1 MFFPDWQQ
9 ALEAVFAQF
18 AGLMPTL
25 LASAALL
32 LVVWGLAYAAGI
44 LTRKLLE
51 RIAARIEPR
60 FERSGTLRASG
71 LMRRTPRVLGKF
83 VFWSVLLVFATA
95 ALETMPLPIV
105 TELLQ
110 GVSRVLPRTL
120 LAVAIVLVGFVAAN
134 LANHW
139 IAGIALRAG
148 SEYGQALGRV
158 AQGVIVVVTLIIG
171 VEQVGLQG
179 GVFTSLLTVV
189 LASTLGAM
197 SLAFALGSGPVV
209 TNLLASHYASK
220 TLSIGDTVRFGDVEG
235 TIREIG
241 PTSIAIDAGADRI
254 YLPAKKYCDEICIV
268 VGPTQ

>member
-1 MFFPDWQQ
+1 MFFSDWQQ
-9 ALEAVFAQF
+9 ALEAVFARL
-18 AGLMPTL
+18 AGSLPTL
-25 LASAALL
+25 LASATLL
-32 LVVWGLAYAAGI
+32 LAVWGVAYAAGI
-44 LTRKLLE
+44 LTRRLLA

-60 FERSGTLRASG
+60 FEHSGAVRASG
-71 LMRRTPRVLGKF
+71 LMRLAPRVLGRF
-83 VFWSVLLVFATA
+83 VFWTILLVSATA

-105 TELLQ
+105 KELLE

-120 LAVAIVLVGFVAAN
+120 LAVVIVLVGFVAAN

-148 SEYGQALGRV
+148 SEYGQALGRI

-171 VEQVGLQG
+171 VEQVGLHG
-179 GVFTSLLTVV
+179 GVFTSLLIVV

-197 SLAFALGSGPVV
+197 SLAFGLGSGPVV

-220 TLSIGDTVRFGDVEG
+220 TLSVGDTIRVGDVEG
-235 TIREIG
+235 TIRAIG

-268 VGPTQ
+268 VGPSQ